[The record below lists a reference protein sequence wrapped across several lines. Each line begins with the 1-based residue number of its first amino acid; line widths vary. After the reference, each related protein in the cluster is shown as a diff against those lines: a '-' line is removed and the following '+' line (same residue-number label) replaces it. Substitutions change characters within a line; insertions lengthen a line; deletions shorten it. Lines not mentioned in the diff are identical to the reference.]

1 MVCEW
6 GMSSLGPLAYGKKDE
21 AIFLGKEFGR
31 SQDYSEATA
40 IQIDE
45 EVRRIVTQQYDRGA
59 ALLKEK
65 LKELT
70 IIAEALLEHESLDGL
85 QVLQIVRGEK
95 MNLPPVATPQ
105 TPVVVAET
113 PAAKP
118 EVSAPFLGPLPE
130 PKLS

>member
-1 MVCEW
+1 
-6 GMSSLGPLAYGKKDE
+6 MSALGPLAYGKKDE

-45 EVRRIVTQQYDRGA
+45 EVRRIVTQQFERGT

-65 LKELT
+65 FGELE
-70 IIAEALLEHESLDGL
+70 IIAAALLEHESLDGQ
-85 QVLQIVRGEK
+85 QVLQIVRGQK
-95 MNLPPVATPQ
+95 MILPPVPPPPPPA
-105 TPVVVAET
+105 VVAEG
-113 PAAKP
+113 PSEKP
-118 EVSAPFLGPLPE
+118 EVVVPFLAPMPE